1 MEMSTMRSN
10 VKSKSRAGADLPRS
24 AETISSQ
31 PVAPEPPSAAAAATD
46 DWSDP
51 SKQRQMSA
59 IWPLLWLVIPL
70 GSLILYGLLSG
81 H

>member
-1 MEMSTMRSN
+1 MRSN
-10 VKSKSRAGADLPRS
+10 VKSKSSSSTDLPRS
-24 AETISSQ
+24 AETTSSR
-31 PVAPEPPSAAAAATD
+31 PKAPEPPLAPATGTD

-59 IWPLLWLVIPL
+59 IWPLLWIVIPL
-70 GSLILYGLLSG
+70 GSLILYGLLTG